1 VDYGP
6 LQGLIGEWF
15 GDKGMDV
22 APDSPD
28 GTDGGEAEHNPFYE
42 TILFEPI
49 GDVTNAQSQVIA
61 ALRYHQVVTRQSD
74 GEVFHNESGYWMWD
88 AGRRLI
94 MQNLTIPR
102 GVALVAGGVAGGAGS
117 DGVVGGDAKD
127 EFSVRAA
134 LGDADWPIAQS
145 PFMRD
150 HASTVE
156 FTHRM
161 VVSGDT
167 LFYSEHMLVDIYGER
182 FDHHDENTLQRR

>member
-1 VDYGP
+1 MAVDYGP

-15 GDKGMDV
+15 GDKGMDI
-22 APDSPD
+22 APDGP
-28 GTDGGEAEHNPFYE
+28 GAAHAEHNPFHE

-49 GDVTNAQSQVIA
+49 GDVSNAQSQVIA
-61 ALRYHQVVTRQSD
+61 ALRYHQVVRRQSD
-74 GEVFHNESGYWMWD
+74 DEVFHNESGYWMWD
-88 AGRRLI
+88 GERRLI

-102 GVALVAGGVAGGAGS
+102 GVALVAGGVAGGVAGS
-117 DGVVGGDAKD
+117 DGSQTPD

-161 VVSGDT
+161 VITGDS
-167 LFYSEHMLVDIYGER
+167 LFYCEHMIIDIYGER
-182 FDHHDENTLQRR
+182 FDHSDKNTLQRR